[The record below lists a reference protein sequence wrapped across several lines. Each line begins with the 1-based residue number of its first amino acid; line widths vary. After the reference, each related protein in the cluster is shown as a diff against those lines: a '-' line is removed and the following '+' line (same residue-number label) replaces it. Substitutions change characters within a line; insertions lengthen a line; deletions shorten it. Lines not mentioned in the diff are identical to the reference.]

1 MGDYYRHA
9 RNIDLIVRAIE
20 RRLAIVERPGWQQ
33 AIGRWMRGST
43 EQAVDHFP
51 RPTFPIRSIA
61 Q

>member
-33 AIGRWMRGST
+33 AMAAGC
-43 EQAVDHFP
+43 AVVP
-51 RPTFPIRSIA
+51 SR
-61 Q
+61 